1 MHDIQNI
8 QIILILAYNQYLI
21 LIKIHYYN
29 KPIYSLIYMNTTAC
43 IYSRVSSTSDRQ
55 DTTRQVN
62 DLMQYAQKNDINVL
76 KVYEEH
82 ISGAKKIEERPVLS
96 ECLEYCVENHIGE
109 LLISELSRLGRST
122 LQVLRSLEMLHDN
135 NISVYIQNIGLHS
148 LQADGKV
155 NPVASILITV
165 LSEVASIERT
175 NIQYRLNSGLKQYV
189 EAGGKVGRKKGSVK
203 PREKKESQYKEVI
216 SCLKKG
222 YKIRDVAKLCNVGV
236 STVQRVKK
244 EFVDVEV

>member
-1 MHDIQNI
+1 
-8 QIILILAYNQYLI
+8 
-21 LIKIHYYN
+21 
-29 KPIYSLIYMNTTAC
+29 
-43 IYSRVSSTSDRQ
+43 
-55 DTTRQVN
+55 
-62 DLMQYAQKNDINVL
+62 
-76 KVYEEH
+76 
-82 ISGAKKIEERPVLS
+82 
-96 ECLEYCVENHIGE
+96 
-109 LLISELSRLGRST
+109 
-122 LQVLRSLEMLHDN
+122 MLHDN